1 MKELHEFAESEEM
14 YLKTIAEI
22 SRHGNLVPVTNIAER
37 LRISTV
43 SASEMVHRL
52 QDRGLLEHTPY
63 KGVRLTADGRGR
75 ADGILRRHRLWE
87 CFLMER
93 LELPWNLVHD
103 LACKLEHVSEDM
115 LTDALDEFLGLP
127 TFCPHGNPIPPAHGV
142 LEIRA
147 ATPLSDLDVGQEGV
161 VLCIREEDTEI
172 LKYLDARSV
181 RPGSRVRI
189 EEIAPYDGP
198 RSVLVGGEKQVLGRE
213 VAEHILVELVHE
225 TKRSDC

>member
-52 QDRGLLEHTPY
+52 QERGLLEHTPY
-63 KGVRLTADGRGR
+63 KGVRLTADGWDR

-87 CFLMER
+87 CFLVEH
-93 LELPWNLVHD
+93 LELPWKMVHNF
-103 LACKLEHVSEDM
+103 ACQLEHVSEDA
-115 LTDALDEFLGLP
+115 LTDALDKYLGLP
-127 TFCPHGNPIPPAHGV
+127 SFCPHGNPIPNSQEVTEVRVAS
-142 LEIRA
+142 
-147 ATPLSDLDVGQEGV
+147 PLSDLDVGQDGV
-161 VLCIREEDTEI
+161 VLCIREEDGEI
-172 LKYLDARSV
+172 LEYLDARAV

-198 RSVLVGGEKQVLGRE
+198 RSVLVDGEKQVLGRK
-213 VAEHILVELVHE
+213 VAEHILIELVHDNE
-225 TKRSDC
+225 TE

>member
-63 KGVRLTADGRGR
+63 KGVRLTADGWDR

-87 CFLMER
+87 CFLVEH
-93 LELPWNLVHD
+93 LELPWKRVHSF
-103 LACKLEHVSEDM
+103 ACQLEHVSEDA
-115 LTDALDEFLGLP
+115 LTDALDKYLGLP
-127 TFCPHGNPIPPAHGV
+127 SFCPHGNPIPNSQEVTEVKVAS
-142 LEIRA
+142 
-147 ATPLSDLDVGQEGV
+147 PLSDLDVGQDGV
-161 VLCIREEDTEI
+161 VLCIREEDGEI
-172 LKYLDARSV
+172 LEYLDARAV

-198 RSVLVGGEKQVLGRE
+198 RSILVDGEKQVLGRK
-213 VAEHILVELVHE
+213 VAEHILIELVHDNE
-225 TKRSDC
+225 TE

>member
-63 KGVRLTADGRGR
+63 KGVRLTADGWDR

-87 CFLMER
+87 CFLVEH
-93 LELPWNLVHD
+93 LELPWKMVHD
-103 LACKLEHVSEDM
+103 FACQLEHVSEDA
-115 LTDALDEFLGLP
+115 LTDALDKYLGLP
-127 TFCPHGNPIPPAHGV
+127 SFCPHGNPIPPSQGFTEV
-142 LEIRA
+142 RA
-147 ATPLSDLDVGQEGV
+147 ASPLSDLDVGQDGV
-161 VLCIREEDTEI
+161 VLCIREEDGEI
-172 LKYLDARSV
+172 LEYLDARAV

-198 RSVLVGGEKQVLGRE
+198 RSVLVDGEKQVLGRKA
-213 VAEHILVELVHE
+213 AEHILIELVHDNE
-225 TKRSDC
+225 TE

>member
-63 KGVRLTADGRGR
+63 KGVRLTADGWDR
-75 ADGILRRHRLWE
+75 ADGILRRHGLWE
-87 CFLMER
+87 CFLVEH
-93 LELPWNLVHD
+93 LELPWKMVHD
-103 LACKLEHVSEDM
+103 FACQLEHVSEDA
-115 LTDALDEFLGLP
+115 LTDALDKYLGLP
-127 TFCPHGNPIPPAHGV
+127 SFCPHGNPIPNSQEVTEVRVAS
-142 LEIRA
+142 
-147 ATPLSDLDVGQEGV
+147 PLSDLDVGQDGV
-161 VLCIREEDTEI
+161 VLCIREEDGEI
-172 LKYLDARSV
+172 LEYLDARAV

-198 RSVLVGGEKQVLGRE
+198 RSVLVDGEKQVLGRKA
-213 VAEHILVELVHE
+213 AEHILIELVHDNE
-225 TKRSDC
+225 TE

>member
-63 KGVRLTADGRGR
+63 KGVRLTADGWDR
-75 ADGILRRHRLWE
+75 ADGILRRHGLWE
-87 CFLMER
+87 CFLVEH
-93 LELPWNLVHD
+93 LELPWKMVHNF
-103 LACKLEHVSEDM
+103 ACQLEHVSEDA
-115 LTDALDEFLGLP
+115 LTDALDKYLGLP
-127 TFCPHGNPIPPAHGV
+127 SFCPHGNPIPNSQEVTEVRVAS
-142 LEIRA
+142 
-147 ATPLSDLDVGQEGV
+147 PLSDLDVGQDGV
-161 VLCIREEDTEI
+161 VLCIREEDGEI
-172 LKYLDARSV
+172 LEYLDARAV

-198 RSVLVGGEKQVLGRE
+198 RSVLVDGEKQVLGRKA
-213 VAEHILVELVHE
+213 AEHILIELVHDNE
-225 TKRSDC
+225 TE

>member
-14 YLKTIAEI
+14 YLKTIGEI

-63 KGVRLTADGRGR
+63 KGVMLTADGWDR

-87 CFLMER
+87 CFLVEH
-93 LELPWNLVHD
+93 LELPWKRVHD
-103 LACKLEHVSEDM
+103 FACQLEHVSEDA
-115 LTDALDEFLGLP
+115 LTDALDKYLGLP
-127 TFCPHGNPIPPAHGV
+127 SFCPHGNPIPPSQEV
-142 LEIRA
+142 TEVRA
-147 ATPLSDLDVGQEGV
+147 ASPLSDLDVGQDGV
-161 VLCIREEDTEI
+161 VLCIREEDGEI
-172 LKYLDARSV
+172 LEYLDARAV

-198 RSVLVGGEKQVLGRE
+198 RSVLVDGEKQVLGRK
-213 VAEHILVELVHE
+213 VAEHILIELVHDNE
-225 TKRSDC
+225 TE